1 MNICVSLNHFAA
13 QQKLTRH
20 CKSTRLQL
28 KTTITAAT
36 SGGSLC
42 ARHGASHAVSFPEF
56 ISAAASLGD
65 VGPVEKTGSLE
76 RGGTD

>member
-1 MNICVSLNHFAA
+1 MPGMV
-13 QQKLTRH
+13 
-20 CKSTRLQL
+20 LQGHMV
-28 KTTITAAT
+28 TPF
-36 SGGSLC
+36 C